1 MFNQV
6 WSPKDAE
13 QLKELREA
21 AQIDISILAKT
32 YALSVAQLRQLENGG
47 DSAFYSPAIK
57 NATGRKLLMHFG
69 VDIKAVS
76 EKGDKKQEF
85 ASLNTPK
92 NIFIEDEIRE
102 KHKIFRWG
110 LLVKVLILLLPVL
123 FLVNSFSEFKEFA
136 SQIFYA
142 DNQPSTLLVEKNTIE
157 TPSRFMHKS
166 NFDTNLLSATNK
178 KFECDWESL
187 AVPIMAFQPSKPGN
201 YVHLVANADA
211 DICLKD
217 YEGKTSYLQMKNGQ
231 MLTIKGIPPFEIFGK
246 NLKAFKIY
254 YQGNLLR
261 LPVGD
266 ITRIS
271 LKEQKYE

>member
-1 MFNQV
+1 MSIQV
-6 WSPKDAE
+6 WSPKDAQ

-21 AQIDISILAKT
+21 AQIDISILART
-32 YALSVAQLRQLENGG
+32 CSLSIKQIKQLEDGG
-47 DSAFYSPAIK
+47 ESSFYSQAIK
-57 NATGRKLLMHFG
+57 YETGKKLLMRFG

-178 KFECDWESL
+178 KFECDWETV

-201 YVHLVANADA
+201 YVHLVAKADA

-217 YEGKTSYLQMKNGQ
+217 YEGKTSNLQMKNEQ
-231 MLTIKGIPPFEIFGK
+231 MLTIKGVPPFEIFGK
-246 NLKAFKIY
+246 NLKVFKIY

-261 LPVGD
+261 VPVGD